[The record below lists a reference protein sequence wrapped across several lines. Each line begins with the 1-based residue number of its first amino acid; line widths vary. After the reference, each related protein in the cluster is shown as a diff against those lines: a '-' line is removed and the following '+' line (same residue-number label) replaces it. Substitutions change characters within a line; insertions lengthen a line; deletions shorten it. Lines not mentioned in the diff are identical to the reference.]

1 MRKLLFTFALLSSL
15 SASGDAA
22 GRSRTMAILE
32 YRAGVR
38 AAPRISAGMSKIVG
52 ELTSHK
58 VVSPAE
64 ARRRLGAVLDAEV
77 AQCQGEA
84 ACIARIGGR
93 LGCQEVILVGISQL
107 GDLILAIQ
115 RIDVAT
121 GQVLSRLAD
130 SVKPRRRI
138 RRQTLERYL
147 RQLLPPEDFK
157 RYGEVIIKSD
167 EDGDEV
173 YLDEFFRGKT
183 PLAPLKVSAPAR
195 YTVRV
200 KRPGHSDF
208 VARLDV
214 LPDAAVEVTPTLSRL
229 STPFKWYERWW
240 VWAIVG
246 GVVAGTATTIA
257 AVSLS
262 QGPDSVPAVVKLSP

>member
-1 MRKLLFTFALLSSL
+1 MLLF
-15 SASGDAA
+15 
-22 GRSRTMAILE
+22 RSETVFSWP
-32 YRAGVR
+32 G
-38 AAPRISAGMSKIVG
+38 
-52 ELTSHK
+52 
-58 VVSPAE
+58 
-64 ARRRLGAVLDAEV
+64 
-77 AQCQGEA
+77 
-84 ACIARIGGR
+84 IG
-93 LGCQEVILVGISQL
+93 QL
-107 GDLILAIQ
+107 AWLAIQ

-121 GQVLSRLAD
+121 GRVLARLAD
-130 SVKPRRRI
+130 SVKPQRRI

-157 RYGEVIIKSD
+157 RYGEVIIKTT

-208 VARLDV
+208 VARLDI
-214 LPDAAVEVTPTLSRL
+214 LPNAAVEVTPTLSRL
-229 STPFKWYERWW
+229 STPRQWYERWW

-246 GVVAGTATTIA
+246 GVVAGTATTNA
-257 AVSLS
+257 AVGL
-262 QGPDSVPAVVKLSP
+262 